1 MALNGALMKR
11 KEHRSPE
18 SLGNHKIKMVF
29 ICCEYGLLVKSLLK
43 QLGISTS
50 ELKNSLKWMILES
63 RQRNKEN
70 GSPVK
75 LHIELYF

>member
-43 QLGISTS
+43 QLEISTS
-50 ELKNSLKWMILES
+50 ELKI
-63 RQRNKEN
+63 
-70 GSPVK
+70 
-75 LHIELYF
+75 H